1 MIWILG
7 FLVCI
12 VIIILIVR
20 SIIAPHELDIGV
32 ASKDLLIYK
41 DQLIEVEKDLEK
53 GILNKIE
60 SDAARIEVSRRILL
74 ADKRSKSEN
83 TITKN
88 PKILSRLVTATIFLF
103 ILIGTFSI
111 YVYIG
116 NPTLKDMPLKSRL
129 AQAQENRSNR
139 ISQENAELLVPDE
152 NIEAPD
158 DYLDLVSKLRSAMQD
173 RPNDMQGLRLLA
185 LHEFRLGKYRSARKA
200 HTQII
205 NILGNKATAKDFVD
219 FAEVMIVATNGYVS
233 PEAETTLRRA
243 LELTPN
249 DGRARYYSGLSMAQN
264 GRPDVAL
271 RLWENL
277 LNEGPENA
285 PWIPLIKDQ
294 IIDIARLAGVNL
306 SEDQLPGPNSEQID
320 SAKNMSDQERMEMI
334 QGMVTSLSN
343 RLATEGGS
351 VNEWARLIRALGV
364 LGETTSASNIWKEAQ
379 NVFSKSA
386 KDLEILQKAAKAAK
400 VSQ

>member
-1 MIWILG
+1 MVQLG
-7 FLVCI
+7 KNHIRIFVSSSTW
-12 VIIILIVR
+12 R
-20 SIIAPHELDIGV
+20 
-32 ASKDLLIYK
+32 
-41 DQLIEVEKDLEK
+41 Q
-53 GILNKIE
+53 
-60 SDAARIEVSRRILL
+60 ARCPSLTHL
-74 ADKRSKSEN
+74 AD
-83 TITKN
+83 
-88 PKILSRLVTATIFLF
+88 L
-103 ILIGTFSI
+103 FSI
-111 YVYIG
+111 SY
-116 NPTLKDMPLKSRL
+116 
-129 AQAQENRSNR
+129 
-139 ISQENAELLVPDE
+139 
-152 NIEAPD
+152 
-158 DYLDLVSKLRSAMQD
+158 
-173 RPNDMQGLRLLA
+173 
-185 LHEFRLGKYRSARKA
+185 
-200 HTQII
+200 
-205 NILGNKATAKDFVD
+205 
-219 FAEVMIVATNGYVS
+219 ATNTTARQVS
-233 PEAETTLRRA
+233 LRIAWRPSPKRETTLRRA

-364 LGETTSASNIWKEAQ
+364 LGETTRDR
-379 NVFSKSA
+379 KS
-386 KDLEILQKAAKAAK
+386 
-400 VSQ
+400 VV

>member
-88 PKILSRLVTATIFLF
+88 PKILSKLVTATIFLF
-103 ILIGTFSI
+103 ILVGTFST
-111 YVYIG
+111 YAYIG

-139 ISQENAELLVPDE
+139 ISQENAELLVPDK

-343 RLATEGGS
+343 RLANEGGS

>member
-1 MIWILG
+1 
-7 FLVCI
+7 
-12 VIIILIVR
+12 
-20 SIIAPHELDIGV
+20 
-32 ASKDLLIYK
+32 
-41 DQLIEVEKDLEK
+41 
-53 GILNKIE
+53 
-60 SDAARIEVSRRILL
+60 
-74 ADKRSKSEN
+74 
-83 TITKN
+83 
-88 PKILSRLVTATIFLF
+88 
-103 ILIGTFSI
+103 
-111 YVYIG
+111 
-116 NPTLKDMPLKSRL
+116 LKDMPLKSRL

>member
-1 MIWILG
+1 
-7 FLVCI
+7 
-12 VIIILIVR
+12 
-20 SIIAPHELDIGV
+20 
-32 ASKDLLIYK
+32 
-41 DQLIEVEKDLEK
+41 
-53 GILNKIE
+53 
-60 SDAARIEVSRRILL
+60 
-74 ADKRSKSEN
+74 
-83 TITKN
+83 
-88 PKILSRLVTATIFLF
+88 
-103 ILIGTFSI
+103 
-111 YVYIG
+111 
-116 NPTLKDMPLKSRL
+116 MPLKSRL

>member
-88 PKILSRLVTATIFLF
+88 PKILSKLVTATIFLF
-103 ILIGTFSI
+103 ILVGTFST
-111 YVYIG
+111 YAYIG

-249 DGRARYYSGLSMAQN
+249 DGRARYYSGLSMAQY

-306 SEDQLPGPNSEQID
+306 SEDKLPGPNSEQID

-343 RLATEGGS
+343 RLADEGGS

-386 KDLEILQKAAKAAK
+386 KDLEVLQKAAKAAK

>member
-20 SIIAPHELDIGV
+20 SIIVPHELDIGV

-103 ILIGTFSI
+103 ILVGTFST
-111 YVYIG
+111 YAYIG

-306 SEDQLPGPNSEQID
+306 SEDKLPGPNSEQID

-343 RLATEGGS
+343 RLANEGGS

-379 NVFSKSA
+379 NIFSKSA

>member
-103 ILIGTFSI
+103 ILIGTFST
-111 YVYIG
+111 YAYIG

-277 LNEGPENA
+277 LNEGLENA

-334 QGMVTSLSN
+334 QGMVTNLSN

>member
-1 MIWILG
+1 
-7 FLVCI
+7 
-12 VIIILIVR
+12 
-20 SIIAPHELDIGV
+20 
-32 ASKDLLIYK
+32 
-41 DQLIEVEKDLEK
+41 
-53 GILNKIE
+53 
-60 SDAARIEVSRRILL
+60 
-74 ADKRSKSEN
+74 
-83 TITKN
+83 
-88 PKILSRLVTATIFLF
+88 
-103 ILIGTFSI
+103 
-111 YVYIG
+111 
-116 NPTLKDMPLKSRL
+116 
-129 AQAQENRSNR
+129 
-139 ISQENAELLVPDE
+139 
-152 NIEAPD
+152 
-158 DYLDLVSKLRSAMQD
+158 
-173 RPNDMQGLRLLA
+173 
-185 LHEFRLGKYRSARKA
+185 
-200 HTQII
+200 
-205 NILGNKATAKDFVD
+205 
-219 FAEVMIVATNGYVS
+219 
-233 PEAETTLRRA
+233 
-243 LELTPN
+243 
-249 DGRARYYSGLSMAQN
+249 MAQN

-306 SEDQLPGPNSEQID
+306 SEGQLPGPNSEQID

>member
-1 MIWILG
+1 M
-7 FLVCI
+7 
-12 VIIILIVR
+12 
-20 SIIAPHELDIGV
+20 
-32 ASKDLLIYK
+32 
-41 DQLIEVEKDLEK
+41 
-53 GILNKIE
+53 
-60 SDAARIEVSRRILL
+60 
-74 ADKRSKSEN
+74 
-83 TITKN
+83 
-88 PKILSRLVTATIFLF
+88 ATN
-103 ILIGTFSI
+103 G
-111 YVYIG
+111 
-116 NPTLKDMPLKSRL
+116 
-129 AQAQENRSNR
+129 

-306 SEDQLPGPNSEQID
+306 SEAQLPGPNSDQID

>member
-1 MIWILG
+1 
-7 FLVCI
+7 
-12 VIIILIVR
+12 
-20 SIIAPHELDIGV
+20 
-32 ASKDLLIYK
+32 
-41 DQLIEVEKDLEK
+41 
-53 GILNKIE
+53 
-60 SDAARIEVSRRILL
+60 
-74 ADKRSKSEN
+74 
-83 TITKN
+83 
-88 PKILSRLVTATIFLF
+88 
-103 ILIGTFSI
+103 
-111 YVYIG
+111 
-116 NPTLKDMPLKSRL
+116 MPLKSRL

-158 DYLDLVSKLRSAMQD
+158 DYLDLVSKLRGAMQD

>member
-88 PKILSRLVTATIFLF
+88 PKILSKLVTATIFLF
-103 ILIGTFSI
+103 ILVGTFST
-111 YVYIG
+111 YAYIG

-306 SEDQLPGPNSEQID
+306 SEDKLPGPNSEQID

-343 RLATEGGS
+343 RLANEGGS

-386 KDLEILQKAAKAAK
+386 KDLEVLQKAAKAAK

>member
-83 TITKN
+83 TITKD

-103 ILIGTFSI
+103 ILIGTFST
-111 YVYIG
+111 YAYIG

-233 PEAETTLRRA
+233 PKAETTLRRA

-364 LGETTSASNIWKEAQ
+364 LGETTSASNTWKEAQ

>member
-103 ILIGTFSI
+103 ILVGTFST
-111 YVYIG
+111 YAYIG

-233 PEAETTLRRA
+233 PEAESTLRRA

-271 RLWENL
+271 RLWKNL

-285 PWIPLIKDQ
+285 PWIPLIKEQ

-343 RLATEGGS
+343 RLANEGGS

>member
-320 SAKNMSDQERMEMI
+320 SAKNMSNQERMEMI

>member
-20 SIIAPHELDIGV
+20 SIIVPHELDIGV

-103 ILIGTFSI
+103 ILIGTFST
-111 YVYIG
+111 YAYIG

-343 RLATEGGS
+343 RLANEGGS

>member
-1 MIWILG
+1 
-7 FLVCI
+7 
-12 VIIILIVR
+12 
-20 SIIAPHELDIGV
+20 
-32 ASKDLLIYK
+32 
-41 DQLIEVEKDLEK
+41 
-53 GILNKIE
+53 
-60 SDAARIEVSRRILL
+60 
-74 ADKRSKSEN
+74 
-83 TITKN
+83 
-88 PKILSRLVTATIFLF
+88 
-103 ILIGTFSI
+103 
-111 YVYIG
+111 
-116 NPTLKDMPLKSRL
+116 MPLKSRL
-129 AQAQENRSNR
+129 AQAQENSSNR

-306 SEDQLPGPNSEQID
+306 SEDQLPGPNSDQID

>member
-1 MIWILG
+1 
-7 FLVCI
+7 
-12 VIIILIVR
+12 
-20 SIIAPHELDIGV
+20 
-32 ASKDLLIYK
+32 
-41 DQLIEVEKDLEK
+41 
-53 GILNKIE
+53 
-60 SDAARIEVSRRILL
+60 
-74 ADKRSKSEN
+74 
-83 TITKN
+83 
-88 PKILSRLVTATIFLF
+88 
-103 ILIGTFSI
+103 
-111 YVYIG
+111 
-116 NPTLKDMPLKSRL
+116 
-129 AQAQENRSNR
+129 
-139 ISQENAELLVPDE
+139 
-152 NIEAPD
+152 
-158 DYLDLVSKLRSAMQD
+158 
-173 RPNDMQGLRLLA
+173 
-185 LHEFRLGKYRSARKA
+185 GKYRSARKA

-277 LNEGPENA
+277 LNEGLENA

-334 QGMVTSLSN
+334 QGMVTNLSN

>member
-1 MIWILG
+1 
-7 FLVCI
+7 
-12 VIIILIVR
+12 
-20 SIIAPHELDIGV
+20 
-32 ASKDLLIYK
+32 
-41 DQLIEVEKDLEK
+41 
-53 GILNKIE
+53 
-60 SDAARIEVSRRILL
+60 
-74 ADKRSKSEN
+74 
-83 TITKN
+83 
-88 PKILSRLVTATIFLF
+88 
-103 ILIGTFSI
+103 
-111 YVYIG
+111 
-116 NPTLKDMPLKSRL
+116 MPLKSRL

-306 SEDQLPGPNSEQID
+306 SEDQLPGPNSDQID